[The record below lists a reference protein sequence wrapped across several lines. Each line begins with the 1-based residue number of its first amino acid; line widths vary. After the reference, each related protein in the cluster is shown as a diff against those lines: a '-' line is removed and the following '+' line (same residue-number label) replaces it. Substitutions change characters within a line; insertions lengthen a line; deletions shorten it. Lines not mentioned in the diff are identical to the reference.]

1 MYKKVNF
8 QIIKALK
15 FVLTYFI
22 LANGSLVRPLP
33 SDFGEPQPSK
43 LVKYACEV
51 CNVAVNSEIQL
62 QQV

>member
-1 MYKKVNF
+1 M
-8 QIIKALK
+8 LK
-15 FVLTYFI
+15 LLLPYFI

-43 LVKYACEV
+43 LIKYACEV
-51 CNVAVNSEIQL
+51 CNVAVNSEVQL